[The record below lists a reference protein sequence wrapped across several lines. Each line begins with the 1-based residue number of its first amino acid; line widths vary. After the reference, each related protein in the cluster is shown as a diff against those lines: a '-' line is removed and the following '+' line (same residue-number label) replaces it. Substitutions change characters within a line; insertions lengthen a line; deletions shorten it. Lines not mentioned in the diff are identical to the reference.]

1 MLNIYMN
8 DSDIKNQIN
17 AITVTLKRD
26 LRHIMYI
33 NIDETFTVY
42 VMKLQN
48 LIMTMS
54 IISMMKMMKLKL

>member
-1 MLNIYMN
+1 MN